1 MGAVPIGRAS
11 AGALAPCVALDGS
24 SHCFPRHHLEPQS
37 GTEIG
42 ASDPRI
48 PILSTGCPAFA
59 AGPWQ
64 LLGTGRMKGEAL
76 GASGWGVLGD
86 RIEQL

>member
-1 MGAVPIGRAS
+1 MGRAS